1 MRKHLFLLPI
11 SVLLFLVCSCEKDND
26 LSPTPQFVDLGLTVK
41 WATFNV
47 GASQPQESGDYYAW
61 GETDTK
67 NRYYWSTYQYNIG
80 EYDEDKLSSLTK
92 YCPKSQFGY
101 DGYTDT
107 LSVLELSDDIAHLK
121 WGGNW
126 RIPTI
131 QEFMELLDSC
141 TWEWKTLN
149 GVKGFKV
156 TSNVV
161 GFTDNYIFLPAVGYI
176 SGSKRFND
184 NPTIN
189 YWTGSLF
196 ARKPYYSYCLS
207 YHYESDE
214 TVYIGSSG
222 RYLGRPIRPVWQ

>member
-1 MRKHLFLLPI
+1 MKKQLAAL
-11 SVLLFLVCSCEKDND
+11 SVLLLIICSCDKDND
-26 LSPTPQFVDLGLTVK
+26 FNPTPQYVDLGLSVK

-61 GETDTK
+61 GELSTK
-67 NRYYWSTYQYNIG
+67 RSYYWSTYQYNIG
-80 EYDEDKLSSLTK
+80 EYDEEKLSSLTK
-92 YCPKSQFGY
+92 YCPKAQFGY
-101 DGYTDT
+101 DGFTDT
-107 LSVLELSDDIAHLK
+107 LAILELSDDIAHIK

-126 RIPTI
+126 RTPTA

-141 TWEWKTLN
+141 KWEWEKMN
-149 GVKGFKV
+149 GIKGFKI
-156 TSNVV
+156 TSNVT
-161 GFTDNYIFLPAVGYI
+161 GFKDQSIFLPAVGYI
-176 SGSKRFND
+176 SGLKKFND

-196 ARKPYYSYCLS
+196 NKKPYYSYCLS

-214 TVYIGSSG
+214 TVYIGCSG